1 MVRFGN
7 STVHGRRAM
16 PRTDAPLLAVLS
28 KGNAEHTAELI
39 NLSRTGA
46 RLKGSGFPEEGE
58 ELIFRAEKVQ
68 AACSVVWLDGDQC
81 AVEFDTPIAA
91 AEVKRVRALARFV
104 EAVANPRDG
113 LA

>member
-1 MVRFGN
+1 
-7 STVHGRRAM
+7 M

-28 KGNAEHTAELI
+28 RGSAELTAELI

-58 ELIFRAEKVQ
+58 ELIFRAEKVM
-68 AACSVVWLDGDQC
+68 AACAVVWLDGDQC

-91 AEVKRVRALARFV
+91 AEVARIRALAKFV
-104 EAVANPRDG
+104 EGVAAPREG
-113 LA
+113 FA